1 MQLISGYLYPQII
14 TVVKNSDFTLHRE
27 NQLVYAKPL
36 QIYKGVDNKFQFLIK
51 NNDQKPVSL
60 LDSSILFNLIDST
73 TKELVFTRNLDL
85 VYSDNGSATCI
96 LESSMIDNINAGLYN
111 YSIVVTN
118 GEGVQEIVYSD
129 DNYNAQGQARI
140 NENVYPAFVPSL
152 KPTILNYG
160 NNSDTNYQNVAY
172 TSNSLMA
179 NYVRGSAVYQTV
191 QYNANAFTGNVE
203 LQATQDV
210 SSTTIANSYTTINT
224 VQLSNYTGTNY
235 FNFQGKYAAVRFK
248 ITQVNGTMNYI
259 YYRP

>member
-14 TVVKNSDFTLHRE
+14 TVVSNSDFTLHRE
-27 NQLVYAKPL
+27 NQLFYIKPL

-60 LDSSILFNLIDST
+60 LDSSVLFNLIDPTS
-73 TKELVFTRNLDL
+73 KELVFTRNLDL
-85 VYSDNGSATCI
+85 VYSDTGSATCVI
-96 LESSMIDNINAGLYN
+96 ESSMIDNINAGLYN
-111 YSIVVTN
+111 YSIVLTN
-118 GEGVQEIVYSD
+118 GEGQQQIVYSD

-140 NENVYPAFVPSL
+140 NESVYPSFVSSL
-152 KPTILNYG
+152 KPTILNYA

-191 QYNANAFTGNVE
+191 QYNANAFTGNLE

-210 SSTTIANSYTTINT
+210 SSTTGANSYTTINT
-224 VQLSNYTGTNY
+224 VSLSNYTGSNY

-248 ITQVNGTMNYI
+248 ITQVNGTLNYI

>member
-14 TVVKNSDFTLHRE
+14 TVVSNSDFTLHRE

-36 QIYKGVDNKFQFLIK
+36 QIYKGVDNRFQFLIK

-60 LDSSILFNLIDST
+60 LDSSVLFNLIDPT

-85 VYSDNGSATCI
+85 VYSNTGTATVLI
-96 LESSMIDNINAGLYN
+96 PSQVMDNINAGLYN
-111 YSIVVTN
+111 YSIVITG
-118 GEGVQEIVYSD
+118 GEGEQQIVYSD

-152 KPTILNYG
+152 KPTILQYG

-191 QYNANAFTGNVE
+191 QYNANAFTGNVD
-203 LQATQDV
+203 LQVTQDV
-210 SSTTIANSYTTINT
+210 SSSVTGNSYTTVNT
-224 VQLSNYTGTNY
+224 VQLNNFSGNGY

-248 ITQVNGTMNYI
+248 ITQVNGSMNYI